1 MGAHDEETRQ
11 DLPRPVSWKEA
22 LLGSRALCRACVPTP
37 NAPWRRGFYVPG
49 PAFSVGPVLPPIAPK
64 RLDSQAFFS
73 NISISLGYFSRLPVI
88 LSSLCVCLFYL
99 RYSSNNYFI
108 PGSSMSFPNINLL
121 SAVIALSDDYD
132 HQQSEVRKT
141 SDLPKATQQVW
152 DSAPHPTPPG

>member
-1 MGAHDEETRQ
+1 MK
-11 DLPRPVSWKEA
+11 PSWA
-22 LLGSRALCRACVPTP
+22 
-37 NAPWRRGFYVPG
+37 RGLSAG
-49 PAFSVGPVLPPIAPK
+49 PASRHRTPPGGAGFTYPAGPSLWVQYSLPSLQSVWILK
-64 RLDSQAFFS
+64 LFFS

-121 SAVIALSDDYD
+121 SAVIALSGDYD
-132 HQQSEVRKT
+132 HQLSEVRKT